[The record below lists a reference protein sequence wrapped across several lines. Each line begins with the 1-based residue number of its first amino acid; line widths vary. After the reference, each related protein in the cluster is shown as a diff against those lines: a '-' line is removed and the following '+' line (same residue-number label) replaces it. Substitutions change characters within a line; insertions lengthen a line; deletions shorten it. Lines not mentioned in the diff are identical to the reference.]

1 MALSGWLPR
10 WEIARRQRILQDNPA
25 AALVHWPHHAPL
37 PTGYNPT
44 PLEQERRLRAL
55 LSITQQ

>member
-1 MALSGWLPR
+1 
-10 WEIARRQRILQDNPA
+10 
-25 AALVHWPHHAPL
+25 L